1 MGHSIA
7 LELKLQNFEVSHN
20 KPSFLQVR
28 LLPLDKQKGEGGRY
42 GFASSQL
49 STIGR
54 YREQAAAL
62 HEEHAAGHLEEF
74 EYRARLKV
82 ALANAL
88 WASNE
93 PSSPFA

>member
-1 MGHSIA
+1 MCEHFSRI
-7 LELKLQNFEVSHN
+7 S
-20 KPSFLQVR
+20 QVR
-28 LLPLDKQKGEGGRY
+28 LLPQDKLKGESGRY

-54 YREQAAAL
+54 YREQASAL
-62 HEEHAAGHLEEF
+62 HDEHAAGHLEEF

-93 PSSPFA
+93 PASPFL